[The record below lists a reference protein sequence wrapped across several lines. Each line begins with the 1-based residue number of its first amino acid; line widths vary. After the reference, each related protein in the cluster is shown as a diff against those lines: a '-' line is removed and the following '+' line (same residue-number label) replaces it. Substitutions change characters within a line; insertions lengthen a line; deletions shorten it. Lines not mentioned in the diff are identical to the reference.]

1 MECGPTLYKTLGVSL
16 TAQADEI
23 RAAYRRLA
31 RQWHPDRHRGD
42 DLAKRRF
49 QQIQEAYEVL
59 MDTRKRQS
67 YDLKLVH
74 LLPVEVSFI
83 ICSCCCHYGVS
94 LRMIII
100 HEQHVAC
107 AWGPKLAKD
116 TWHLAQRCTAS
127 FSLLSICCFAA
138 LSLMLQD
145 YLDRFQELI
154 LTASGLDMRPSRNCI
169 LPFSDHHQLL
179 LTAA

>member
-74 LLPVEVSFI
+74 LLPVE
-83 ICSCCCHYGVS
+83 
-94 LRMIII
+94 
-100 HEQHVAC
+100 
-107 AWGPKLAKD
+107 
-116 TWHLAQRCTAS
+116 
-127 FSLLSICCFAA
+127 
-138 LSLMLQD
+138 D